1 MHGAK
6 ATCKRTQQLPILFAR
21 QYWELLWQC
30 WWVVCKQLQT
40 LLGPAVHRGKDTTHK
55 TLETMCNARAWLQQY
70 WKSCANGSNIV
81 ALRFGDHRTK
91 EILGV
96 VGSKFWTVSNFAEQH
111 ATTCNNKQH
120 GVQTD
125 ATCNIQ
131 QCCGLLASNVAS
143 MFARGMMHKKPPC
156 IFPCVNDLFS
166 ISQTWRACSQAIFQ
180 YAALTVLTRQFLC
193 DKSDI
198 GCLVSLPSRLTDC
211 S

>member
-30 WWVVCKQLQT
+30 WRVVCKQLQT

-55 TLETMCNARAWLQQY
+55 TLETMCNARAWLQQC

-131 QCCGLLASNVAS
+131 QCCICLREAWYMKNLHA
-143 MFARGMMHKKPPC
+143 F
-156 IFPCVNDLFS
+156 F
-166 ISQTWRACSQAIFQ
+166 
-180 YAALTVLTRQFLC
+180 
-193 DKSDI
+193 
-198 GCLVSLPSRLTDC
+198 LVSMTCFRLAKHEEPVRRLFFDTLLKQFWHDN
-211 S
+211 SYVINQL